1 LTPRRAF
8 PVGFAAGLV
17 GFGVMLE
24 WLQLF
29 GLPAWLLVT
38 LVMAAYVGAFAAAL
52 CVVAKARP
60 HALLWMV
67 PLTWVAVEVVR
78 SVGPLGFP
86 WGHLGLTQYQ
96 TPVVLA
102 LASVLGVHSVSAVI
116 ALVNAAAASV
126 VIERR
131 VTLGTLTA
139 GLVAVSVIAG
149 AHLRPTPPEGHSR
162 VVAVLQPNADPRVRG
177 DPALADRLVAD
188 LLDQV
193 SQARAKGAEII
204 VFPETAVPYDL
215 AAAADLRRTIA
226 QRADGAVTVAS
237 GFIQGPKN
245 IGMVLDAAGG
255 SLGYHAKRRLVPFG
269 EAGIRPGET
278 TVPIGTPLGSLGLVI
293 CYESAFTFMVRLL
306 PAGGADL
313 LLVMTN
319 DGWFGLT
326 AGPEQHAAHSILR
339 AVEAGRSVARA
350 ANTGISM
357 LIRPDGTVVDS
368 LPLGTKGVLS
378 GALPM
383 GGPPTPYVLWG
394 WLLAPMAV
402 LGWLVAAA
410 PVGIAV
416 VRARSAAF
424 VGLLFAIFVPA
435 IPWLLGR
442 ALLPGDGA
450 LHPAAALAV
459 LGAAWFVSPGQ
470 IARLRAIPATLGI
483 SLVAVGALLWVMQM
497 SYAHYGLYMTV
508 DPPVGGWIIGGLQV
522 IVSGIAIEAW
532 LRGAVYG
539 RAEAFGGWVFA
550 AFVSAFLGMGLYPGA
565 PQEIV
570 FWHLLTGLGFAIVRA
585 RTGDAV
591 GLGPARGLGDAAI
604 VALAG
609 LR

>member
-1 LTPRRAF
+1 
-8 PVGFAAGLV
+8 
-17 GFGVMLE
+17 
-24 WLQLF
+24 
-29 GLPAWLLVT
+29 
-38 LVMAAYVGAFAAAL
+38 
-52 CVVAKARP
+52 
-60 HALLWMV
+60 
-67 PLTWVAVEVVR
+67 
-78 SVGPLGFP
+78 
-86 WGHLGLTQYQ
+86 
-96 TPVVLA
+96 
-102 LASVLGVHSVSAVI
+102 
-116 ALVNAAAASV
+116 
-126 VIERR
+126 
-131 VTLGTLTA
+131 
-139 GLVAVSVIAG
+139 
-149 AHLRPTPPEGHSR
+149 
-162 VVAVLQPNADPRVRG
+162 
-177 DPALADRLVAD
+177 
-188 LLDQV
+188 
-193 SQARAKGAEII
+193 
-204 VFPETAVPYDL
+204 
-215 AAAADLRRTIA
+215 
-226 QRADGAVTVAS
+226 
-237 GFIQGPKN
+237 
-245 IGMVLDAAGG
+245 
-255 SLGYHAKRRLVPFG
+255 
-269 EAGIRPGET
+269 
-278 TVPIGTPLGSLGLVI
+278 LVI

-357 LIRPDGTVVDS
+357 LIRPDGTVVGS

-378 GALPM
+378 GALPV

-416 VRARSAAF
+416 IRARSAAF

-435 IPWLLGR
+435 IPWLLSR

-459 LGAAWFVSPGQ
+459 LAAAWFVSPGQ

-497 SYAHYGLYMTV
+497 SYAYYGLYISV

-522 IVSGIAIEAW
+522 IASGIAIEAW

-550 AFVSAFLGMGLYPGA
+550 AFLSAFLGMGLYPGA
-565 PQEIV
+565 PQEII